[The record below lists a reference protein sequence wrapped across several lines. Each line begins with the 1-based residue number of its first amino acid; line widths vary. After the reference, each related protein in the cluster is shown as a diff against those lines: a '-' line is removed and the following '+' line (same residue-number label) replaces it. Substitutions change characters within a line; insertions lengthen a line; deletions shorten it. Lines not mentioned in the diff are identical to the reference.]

1 MNDQQNFTGAI
12 GPRELAGANKLTFG
26 QRIVSWFA
34 LFGALPPLLILLI
47 VVFALANPIFLSPGN
62 LVTLATQ
69 AVFLLLVSLG
79 QMVVLVTGGFD
90 LSVGAN
96 VALTSVVSATVMAE
110 VYGGYEEFT
119 GVSIFWGFVMVLVVG
134 ISVGLVNGIGVA
146 FLKVNAFIVT
156 LASMSIF
163 AGVTLVLS
171 GGSQISGL
179 PRFFTHE
186 IGSGNVGGFPIPVL
200 VTIPVV
206 LVMLVL
212 LRWTRYGRHLYAI
225 GGNPNA
231 ARVSGVRVRLNLMIA
246 YVICGLLASYA
257 GWLLTARV
265 ASGQPLLGGSF
276 GLESITAAIIGGA
289 ALSGGRGG
297 VGGTLLGVLFVMGL
311 TNGMNLMRM
320 DSNQQSIAVGIL
332 LVVAVVADR
341 LRARARSK
349 TLAWK
354 AR

>member
-1 MNDQQNFTGAI
+1 MSQANYTGVI
-12 GPRELAGANKLTFG
+12 ETKHIVGANTLSFG
-26 QRIVSWFA
+26 QRFVSGFA
-34 LFGALPPLLILLI
+34 LFGALPPLMIILII
-47 VVFALANPIFLSPGN
+47 VFAVSNPVFLSPNN

-69 AVFLLLVSLG
+69 AVFLLLVALG
-79 QMVVLVTGGFD
+79 QMVVLITGGFD

-96 VALTSVVSATVMAE
+96 VALTSVVSATVMTK

-119 GVSIFWGFVMVLVVG
+119 GVSVFWGFVMVVVVG
-134 ISVGLVNGIGVA
+134 LVVGLVNGIGVA

-163 AGVTLVLS
+163 AGITLVIS

-179 PRFFTHE
+179 PIFFTHE
-186 IGSGNVGGFPIPVL
+186 IGSGRVAGFPVPVLMILPVL
-200 VTIPVV
+200 V
-206 LVMLVL
+206 VMLVVL
-212 LRWTRYGRHLYAI
+212 KWTRYGRHLYAI

-231 ARVSGVRVRLNLMIA
+231 ATVSGIRVRLNLMVA

-276 GLESITAAIIGGA
+276 ALESITAAIIGGA
-289 ALSGGRGG
+289 ALTGGRGG
-297 VGGTLLGVLFVMGL
+297 VGGTLLGVIFVMGL

-320 DSNQQSIAVGIL
+320 DSNQQSIAIGVV

-341 LRARARSK
+341 LRAKARAK

>member
-1 MNDQQNFTGAI
+1 MSANYTGVI
-12 GPRELAGANKLTFG
+12 STRELVGANKLSFG
-26 QRIVSWFA
+26 QRIVSGFV
-34 LFGALPPLLILLI
+34 LFGALPPLLLIMLI
-47 VVFALANPIFLSPGN
+47 VFAIANPIFLSPGN
-62 LVTLATQ
+62 LITLSTQ

-79 QMVVLVTGGFD
+79 QMVVLITGGFD
-90 LSVGAN
+90 LSVGSN
-96 VALTSVVSATVMAE
+96 VALTSIVTATVMSS

-119 GVSIFWGFVMVLVVG
+119 GQAIWSGFFMVLIVG
-134 ISVGLVNGIGVA
+134 LVVGLVNGIGVA

-163 AGVTLVLS
+163 AGITLVIS
-171 GGSQISGL
+171 GGQQISGL
-179 PRFFTHE
+179 PRLFTHE
-186 IGSGNVGGFPIPVL
+186 IGSGNIGGFPIPVL
-200 VTIPVV
+200 FTIPVIII
-206 LVMLVL
+206 MLVL
-212 LRWTRYGRHLYAI
+212 LKWTRFGRHLYAI
-225 GGNPNA
+225 GGNPSA
-231 ARVSGVRVRLNLMIA
+231 ATVSGIRVRLNLMAA

-276 GLESITAAIIGGA
+276 ALESITAAIIGGA
-289 ALSGGRGG
+289 ALTGGRGG
-297 VGGTLLGVLFVMGL
+297 VGGTLLGVIFVMGL

-341 LRARARSK
+341 LRTKARAK

-354 AR
+354 AK

>member
-1 MNDQQNFTGAI
+1 MI
-12 GPRELAGANKLTFG
+12 
-26 QRIVSWFA
+26 I
-34 LFGALPPLLILLI
+34 LI
-47 VVFALANPIFLSPGN
+47 VVFAIANPTFLTPNN
-62 LVTLATQ
+62 LITLATQ

-79 QMVVLVTGGFD
+79 QMVVLITGGFD
-90 LSVGAN
+90 LSVGSN
-96 VALTSVVSATVMAE
+96 VALTSIVTASVMAS
-110 VYGGYEEFT
+110 VYGGMEEFT
-119 GVSIFWGFVMVLVVG
+119 GISIFWGFIMVLVVG
-134 ISVGLVNGIGVA
+134 LIVGLVNGLGVA

-163 AGVTLVLS
+163 AGITLVIS

-186 IGSGNVGGFPIPVL
+186 IGSGRLFGFPIPVL
-200 VTIPVV
+200 MAIPVV
-206 LVMLVL
+206 LIILVL
-212 LRWTRYGRHLYAI
+212 LRWTRFGRHLYAI

-231 ARVSGVRVRLNLMIA
+231 ATVSGVRVRFNLLMA

-276 GLESITAAIIGGA
+276 ALESITAAIIGGA

-320 DSNQQSIAVGIL
+320 DSNQQSIAIGIV

-341 LRARARSK
+341 LRTRARSK

>member
-1 MNDQQNFTGAI
+1 MSQQNDAGAI
-12 GPRELAGANKLTFG
+12 GTSAGKLTFG
-26 QRIVSWFA
+26 QRMISWFA
-34 LFGALPPLLILLI
+34 LFGALPPLIIILI
-47 VVFALANPIFLSPGN
+47 VVFAVSNPIFLTPNN
-62 LVTLATQ
+62 LITLATQ

-79 QMVVLVTGGFD
+79 QMVVLITGGFD
-90 LSVGAN
+90 LSVGSN
-96 VALTSVVSATVMAE
+96 VALTSVVSATVMAA

-119 GVSIFWGFVMVLVVG
+119 GEAIWSGFFMVLLVG
-134 ISVGLVNGIGVA
+134 LVVGLVNGIGVA

-163 AGVTLVLS
+163 AGITLVLS

-179 PRFFTHE
+179 PRLFTHE
-186 IGSGNVGGFPIPVL
+186 IGSGHIAGFPIPVL
-200 VTIPVV
+200 LTVPVV
-206 LVMLVL
+206 LVILVVL
-212 LRWTRYGRHLYAI
+212 KWTRFGRHLYAI

-231 ARVSGVRVRLNLMIA
+231 ATVSGVRVRLNLLVA

-276 GLESITAAIIGGA
+276 ALESITAAIIGGA
-289 ALSGGRGG
+289 ALTGGRGG
-297 VGGTLLGVLFVMGL
+297 VGGTVLGVLFVMGL

-320 DSNQQSIAVGIL
+320 DSNQQSIAIGIV

-341 LRARARSK
+341 LRANARSK

-354 AR
+354 TR

>member
-1 MNDQQNFTGAI
+1 MSENYTGVI
-12 GPRELAGANKLTFG
+12 TTKEIVGTNKLTFG
-26 QRIVSWFA
+26 QRIVSGFV
-34 LFGALPPLLILLI
+34 LFGALPPLLII
-47 VVFALANPIFLSPGN
+47 MIIVFAIANPVFLTPGN
-62 LVTLATQ
+62 LITLATQ

-79 QMVVLVTGGFD
+79 QMVVLITGGFD
-90 LSVGAN
+90 LSVGSN
-96 VALTSVVSATVMAE
+96 VALTSIVSASVMAA

-119 GVSIFWGFVMVLVVG
+119 GQAVWSGFCMVLVVG
-134 ISVGLVNGIGVA
+134 LVVGLVNGIGVA

-163 AGVTLVLS
+163 AGITLVIS

-186 IGSGNVGGFPIPVL
+186 IGSGRLAGFPIPVL
-200 VTIPVV
+200 LTIPVII
-206 LVMLVL
+206 VMLIV

-225 GGNPNA
+225 GGNPA
-231 ARVSGVRVRLNLMIA
+231 AATVSGIRVRLNLMVA

-276 GLESITAAIIGGA
+276 ALESITAAIIGGA
-289 ALSGGRGG
+289 ALTGGRGG

-332 LVVAVVADR
+332 LVLAVVADR
-341 LRARARSK
+341 LRTRARSK

-354 AR
+354 AK

>member
-1 MNDQQNFTGAI
+1 MSQQNYTGVI
-12 GPRELAGANKLTFG
+12 GTKELVGANKLTFG
-26 QRIVSWFA
+26 QRAVSGFA
-34 LFGALPPLLILLI
+34 LFGALPPLLLIMI
-47 VVFALANPIFLSPGN
+47 VVFAIANPIFLTPNN

-79 QMVVLVTGGFD
+79 QMVVLITGGFD
-90 LSVGAN
+90 LSVGSN
-96 VALTSVVSATVMAE
+96 VALTSIVSATVMAA

-119 GVSIFWGFVMVLVVG
+119 AEAVWSGFFMVLLVG
-134 ISVGLVNGIGVA
+134 LVVGLVNGIGVA

-163 AGVTLVLS
+163 AGITLVIS

-186 IGSGNVGGFPIPVL
+186 IGSGNIGGFPIPVL
-200 VTIPVV
+200 MTLPVV
-206 LVMLVL
+206 IVMLVV

-231 ARVSGVRVRLNLMIA
+231 AKVSGIRVRLNLMIA

-276 GLESITAAIIGGA
+276 ALESITAAIIGGA
-289 ALSGGRGG
+289 ALTGGRGG

-320 DSNQQSIAVGIL
+320 DSNQQSIAIGIV
-332 LVVAVVADR
+332 LVIAVVADR
-341 LRARARSK
+341 LRTNARSK

>member
-1 MNDQQNFTGAI
+1 MNQQNFTGVI
-12 GPRELAGANKLTFG
+12 GTKELVGANKLTFG
-26 QRIVSWFA
+26 QRVVSAFA
-34 LFGALPPLLILLI
+34 MFGALPPLMIILI
-47 VVFALANPIFLSPGN
+47 VVFAIANPIFLTPNN
-62 LVTLATQ
+62 LITLATQ

-79 QMVVLVTGGFD
+79 QMVVLITGGFD
-90 LSVGAN
+90 LSVGSN
-96 VALTSVVSATVMAE
+96 VALTSIVTATVMAS
-110 VYGGYEEFT
+110 VYGGMEEFT

-134 ISVGLVNGIGVA
+134 LVVGLVNGIGVA

-163 AGVTLVLS
+163 AGITLVIS

-186 IGSGNVGGFPIPVL
+186 IGSGRLAGFPIPVL
-200 VTIPVV
+200 MTIPVV
-206 LVMLVL
+206 LIILVL
-212 LRWTRYGRHLYAI
+212 LRWTRFGRHLYAI

-231 ARVSGVRVRLNLMIA
+231 ATVSGVRVRFNLLMA

-276 GLESITAAIIGGA
+276 ALESITAAIIGGA

-297 VGGTLLGVLFVMGL
+297 VGGTQRGVLFVMGL

-320 DSNQQSIAVGIL
+320 DSNQQSIAIGIV
-332 LVVAVVADR
+332 LVIAVVADR
-341 LRARARSK
+341 MRTRARSK

>member
-1 MNDQQNFTGAI
+1 MSANYTGVI
-12 GPRELAGANKLTFG
+12 STKEIVSPNKLTFG
-26 QRIVSWFA
+26 QRIVSGFA
-34 LFGALPPLLILLI
+34 LFGALPPLLLI
-47 VVFALANPIFLSPGN
+47 MIIVFALANPIFLTPGN
-62 LVTLATQ
+62 LITLATQ

-79 QMVVLVTGGFD
+79 QMVVLITGGFD
-90 LSVGAN
+90 LSVGSN
-96 VALTSVVSATVMAE
+96 VALTSVVSATVMAA
-110 VYGGYEEFT
+110 VYGGMEEFT
-119 GVSIFWGFVMVLVVG
+119 GEAVWSGFFIVLAVG
-134 ISVGLVNGIGVA
+134 LIVGLVNGIGVA

-163 AGVTLVLS
+163 AGITLVFS

-186 IGSGNVGGFPIPVL
+186 IGSGSLGGFPIPVL
-200 VTIPVV
+200 MTIPVIII
-206 LVMLVL
+206 MLVV
-212 LRWTRYGRHLYAI
+212 LRWTRFGRHLYAI

-231 ARVSGVRVRLNLMIA
+231 ATVSGIRVRLNLMAA

-276 GLESITAAIIGGA
+276 ALESITAAIIGGA
-289 ALSGGRGG
+289 ALTGGRGG
-297 VGGTLLGVLFVMGL
+297 VGGTLLGVIFVMGL

-320 DSNQQSIAVGIL
+320 DSNQQSIAIGIV
-332 LVVAVVADR
+332 LVIAVVADR
-341 LRARARSK
+341 LRTRARAK

-354 AR
+354 AK